1 MEIRTSA
8 LIGLGALGI
17 LFGAPMEG
25 HAAPG
30 SFTVIAGEDR
40 IRRYSRQPTLFNG
53 RECHFDYTTPEAG
66 HPVDLILVAV
76 KATALDSAVEDI
88 RRFVGP
94 DTVILSV
101 LNGIT
106 SEDTLNAAYPG
117 HVLWSVAIGMDATRT
132 GRTLVCKCPGKIQFG
147 ERDGR
152 MTERVAAV
160 DRYLT
165 ACGIGSEPC
174 DDILAKQWAKLMINV
189 GLNQTAAAFDLTYEG
204 LRTPGP
210 AQDKMRQA
218 MQEVIRL
225 ANLEGVPLPPDC
237 DSKWLDANMPGF
249 NADGMPSMRQD
260 VLARRPTEVEEF
272 AGVIRRLG
280 RKHDMPTPANDFF
293 YDAIRRIE
301 ANY

>member
-17 LFGAPMEG
+17 LFGAPMEA

-40 IRRYSRQPTLFNG
+40 ICRYSQQLTLFNG
-53 RECHFDYTTPEAG
+53 RECHFDYTTPEEG
-66 HPVDLILVAV
+66 RPVDLILVAV

-106 SEDTLNAAYPG
+106 SEETLNAAYPG

-165 ACGIGSEPC
+165 ACGIISEPC
-174 DDILAKQWAKLMINV
+174 GDILTKQWAKLMINV

-280 RKHDMPTPANDFF
+280 RKHGMPTPANDFF

>member
-17 LFGAPMEG
+17 LFGAPMEA

-40 IRRYSRQPTLFNG
+40 ICRYSQQPTLFNG
-53 RECHFDYTTPEAG
+53 RECHFDYTTPEKG
-66 HPVDLILVAV
+66 RPVDLILVAV

-88 RRFVGP
+88 RPFVGP

-106 SEDTLNAAYPG
+106 SEETLNAAYPG

-152 MTERVAAV
+152 MTQRVAAV

-165 ACGIGSEPC
+165 ACGIGGEPC
-174 DDILAKQWAKLMINV
+174 GDILTKQWAKLMINV

-280 RKHDMPTPANDFF
+280 RKHGMPTPANDFF